1 MKAAIQSKLFAR
13 AVQLQIQQNPGCTR
27 EEIREGLPPE
37 MGRYSVLTATITLLR
52 HKLIRQEGGKPAR
65 FYPSVQSEEPY

>member
-1 MKAAIQSKLFAR
+1 MKHHLQSKLFAR
-13 AVQLQIQQNPGCTR
+13 AVHLQIHNNPGCTR

-37 MGRYSVLTATITLLR
+37 MGNYSVLTATITLLR

-65 FYPSVQSEEPY
+65 FYPV